1 MAVRTPRGRL
11 VTHGGGPQPPIRFST
26 GQDLAL
32 LVGPS
37 SAPPGA
43 VTVTPGA
50 AQGLD
55 EVSDANPAGTT
66 FYLLA
71 GRHVCTGPYA
81 EFNQV
86 GAKAGNT
93 YIGAPGAI
101 FDGQG
106 INNYA
111 FTGDATGV
119 TIRYLEI
126 TGFNAPLEQFVVNHN
141 PGESWTIEYCHI
153 HHNNGSSVGL
163 GWNCTL
169 RYSWLHENSQY
180 GFSSFSPPRD
190 DGNGPGSG
198 SGTGNVTV
206 DHCEIAFNGTLSD
219 EVNPDGSFTF
229 VGRNG
234 GGKFWDCN
242 GITVTNNWVHH
253 ANGVG
258 IWADTNNIAMLV
270 ENNLVEDN
278 AFEGL
283 MYEIS
288 WNFKISNNTF
298 RRNAIIKG
306 KLFASQTDNFPVA
319 CIYISNGGGE
329 STISSSYAQCEISG
343 NWFIDNWGDITLW
356 EANGRFCNTIANTSG
371 KVWKPKQTVS
381 GVRASLAICSEP
393 ATKTLTV
400 TLTSGQPTF
409 VVTGGGTLE
418 STDEGRPVSGTGI
431 PANTTVLE
439 PTNAFGETQFPG
451 FQDATHGT
459 MNKNATSSG
468 SVTMTIAAG
477 TVDTE
482 PAKTACR
489 WITQNISVHNNRFN
503 HNRTAVLGG
512 YVLPGGVITGK
523 MALISQYGTFPSWSP
538 YLGDVISTDI
548 TFNRNNVFTKNT
560 YVGDYRWMPFDTGH
574 NLSFAEWQ
582 TSPYGQDTGS
592 SHTP

>member
-1 MAVRTPRGRL
+1 MPVKSSGGARH
-11 VTHGGGPQPPIRFST
+11 VTRGGGPQPPIRFSS

-32 LVGPS
+32 LAGPS
-37 SAPPGA
+37 SAPGGA
-43 VTVTPGA
+43 VTVTPGG

-55 EVSDANPAGTT
+55 ELTDANPAGTT

-71 GRHVCTGPYA
+71 GKHVLTGAFA

-86 GAKAGNT
+86 SAKNNNR
-93 YIGAPGAI
+93 YVGAPGAI
-101 FDGQG
+101 LHGQG

-119 TIRYLEI
+119 TIEYLEI
-126 TGFNAPLEQFVVNHN
+126 TGFNAPIEQFVVNHN
-141 PGESWTIEYCHI
+141 PGENWTIQYCNI

-163 GWNCTL
+163 GWGCTV
-169 RYSWLHENSQY
+169 RYSWLHDNSQY

-206 DHCEIAFNGTLSD
+206 DHCEISFNGTLSD
-219 EVNPDGSFTF
+219 EVNPDGTFTF

-242 GITVTNNWVHH
+242 GMTVTNNWVHH
-253 ANGVG
+253 SNGVG
-258 IWADTNNIAMLV
+258 IWADTNNIAMLL
-270 ENNLVEDN
+270 ENNLIEDN
-278 AFEGL
+278 AFEGF

-288 WNFKISNNTF
+288 WNFKVSNNVF
-298 RRNAIIKG
+298 RRNAITKG
-306 KLFASQTDNFPVA
+306 KLFAAQTDNFPVA

-329 STISSSYAQCEISG
+329 STISANYAQCEISG

-371 KVWKPKQTVS
+371 KVWKPKQVVS
-381 GVRASLAICSEP
+381 GVRASLAICSQP
-393 ATKTLTV
+393 SAKTLTV

-409 VVTGGGTLE
+409 VVTSGTFE
-418 STDEGRPVSGTGI
+418 NTDEGRPVSGTGI
-431 PANTTVLE
+431 PSGTEILE
-439 PTNAFGETQFPG
+439 PTGAFGEAQYPG

-459 MNKNATSSG
+459 MSKNATSSG

-477 TVDTE
+477 SVDTE

-489 WITQNISVHNNRFN
+489 WITQNISVHNNRFD
-503 HNRTAVLGG
+503 HNAARVLGG
-512 YVLPGGVITGK
+512 FVLPNGVITGK
-523 MALISQYGTFPSWSP
+523 IALISQYGTFPSWSP
-538 YLGDVISTDI
+538 YLGDFISTDI
-548 TFNRNNVFTKNT
+548 TFNRNNVFSRNT
-560 YVGDYRWMPFDTGH
+560 YTGNYRFMPFDTGH
-574 NLSFAEWQ
+574 NLSFTEWRA
-582 TSPYGQDTGS
+582 TPYSQDSGS
-592 SHTP
+592 TAQ